1 MPADDPLTEREL
13 AFRALIA
20 GVQVGDRLE
29 VRADYAAQCQA
40 ARDRWEREH
49 GVEWLHHRD
58 GVQRW
63 LPKRPPLHPDRTA
76 QFRFNPARAAAY
88 AAAKA
93 AASSASMGDAPRTG
107 THPRTRG

>member
-20 GVQVGDRLE
+20 GVDVNGRTE
-29 VRADYAAQCQA
+29 VNPVYSRMCAEACAQ
-40 ARDRWEREH
+40 WEREH
-49 GVEWLHHRD
+49 GVEWLH
-58 GVQRW
+58 GAQW
-63 LPKRPPLHPDRTA
+63 LPRRPQLDPERPAT
-76 QFRFNPARAAAY
+76 FRFNPARAAAY
-88 AAAKA
+88 AAKAAAAKA